1 MTEKYKKKRWMLLFA
16 LLSLFTMMSAAEK
29 NAIRVYEADGN
40 SIAYLLSARP
50 TVTFSGDE
58 LVLKADDVEVAYPL
72 TPSVRFEFAEAPEEE
87 EEEVVGIQGAQ
98 QEPLFKIT
106 ADEIDISHIR
116 PNSIVSIYN
125 LSGQVVKSGRADSEG
140 RIIMNSLNL
149 PKGTYIVKTEQVTF
163 KIFIK

>member
-1 MTEKYKKKRWMLLFA
+1 MTEKYKQKRWILLFA

-40 SIAYLLSARP
+40 SVAYLLSARP

-87 EEEVVGIQGAQ
+87 EVVGIQGAQ

-106 ADEIDISHIR
+106 ANEIDISHIR

-125 LSGQVVKSGRADSEG
+125 LSGQIVKSERADSKG

>member
-87 EEEVVGIQGAQ
+87 VVGIQGAQ

-106 ADEIDISHIR
+106 ANEIDISHIR

-125 LSGQVVKSGRADSEG
+125 LSGQIVKSERADSKG

>member
-87 EEEVVGIQGAQ
+87 EVVGIQGAQ

-106 ADEIDISHIR
+106 ANEIDISHIR

-125 LSGQVVKSGRADSEG
+125 LSGQIVKSERADSKG